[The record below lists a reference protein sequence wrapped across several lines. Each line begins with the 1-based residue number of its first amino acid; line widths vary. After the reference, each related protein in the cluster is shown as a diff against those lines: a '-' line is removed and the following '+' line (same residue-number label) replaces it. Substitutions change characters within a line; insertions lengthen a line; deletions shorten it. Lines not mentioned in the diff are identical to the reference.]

1 MKNQNTNKYSTT
13 LSFKIDAKEKDYL
26 YVQESQIFGS
36 GKGLYTAIP
45 IYKDEVISLFKGEIL
60 ELPEAQ
66 MRSEKRLD
74 AYFINLPDGKIMDSM
89 NVNCFA
95 KYANDARGFVKTK
108 FKINSSISLD
118 ENDNVCIIS
127 NRDIKM
133 GEEIF
138 CSYGKA
144 YWLKFKKDLI

>member
-108 FKINSSISLD
+108 FNVGFMICVYVQDKYFCIAKYSLEKVVSFISL
-118 ENDNVCIIS
+118 N
-127 NRDIKM
+127 
-133 GEEIF
+133 
-138 CSYGKA
+138 
-144 YWLKFKKDLI
+144 

>member
-66 MRSEKRLD
+66 MRSEQRLD

-138 CSYGKA
+138 CSYGKS